1 MLMILSLIKS
11 ALCFCLCLSSS
22 LFVYS
27 ETFLRPS
34 TSAFIITLPSHQ
46 IREMKG
52 RPHESNLPLSGEAG
66 SRAQNPHLIHI
77 NNTHTH
83 THMPT
88 YMVICMRQMARGQ
101 ENTLLYITIVS
112 DKVVTTWS
120 AHTHTFWPC
129 KSIGGF
135 VLKSRW
141 PERDMSFKTKYI
153 NK

>member
-1 MLMILSLIKS
+1 MILSLIKS

-34 TSAFIITLPSHQ
+34 TSAFITLPSHQ

-83 THMPT
+83 THSHAHIHGNMYAPNGT
-88 YMVICMRQMARGQ
+88 RARKHLALYNHSVRQSGNHL
-101 ENTLLYITIVS
+101 ECT
-112 DKVVTTWS
+112 
-120 AHTHTFWPC
+120 HTHFLT
-129 KSIGGF
+129 
-135 VLKSRW
+135 V
-141 PERDMSFKTKYI
+141 
-153 NK
+153 